1 MSMKNYLLTVV
12 GVTTL
17 WVIALLT
24 VPAFARFVEQI
35 MLLFLS
41 STAG

>member
-1 MSMKNYLLTVV
+1 MTMKNYLLTVV
-12 GVTTL
+12 GVTAL
-17 WVIALLT
+17 WVVALLT
-24 VPAFARFVEQI
+24 IPAFARFVEQL